1 MENLTPSGHVDT
13 FTRDQL
19 PPAEEWPELVR
30 DLPELSYP
38 ARLNAAEELLD
49 GTIARLGGDR
59 PCLIDDDGAVWSY
72 AELRATTDRIAR
84 VLTEDLGVL
93 PGHRVL
99 LRAPNTPWLAACW
112 LAVLKAG
119 AVAVTTLTLLRTG
132 ELRTVVNQSRL
143 RLALCDERHTGDL
156 EPLAAE
162 GLRIVRFG
170 GEHSELGQLAAER
183 PGPFRAVATAADDV
197 ALIAFTSGT
206 TGVPKATAH
215 FHRDVL
221 AVADTFAAY
230 VVKPRPDDVFA
241 GTPPLAFTFGL
252 GGLLV
257 FPLRVGAASL
267 LLERATP
274 DELFAAVARH
284 RVTVLFTAPT
294 GYRAVLPHIGRYDLS
309 SLRRCV
315 SAGETLPVTTW
326 WAFKRATGLGLID
339 GIGSTELL
347 HVFISSADHE
357 IRPGATGRVVPGY
370 RARIVDE
377 HGRPVP
383 DGEPGLL
390 AVKGPTGCRYL
401 GDERQRQQVKDGWNL
416 TGDTYVR
423 DADGY
428 FWYQARSDD
437 MIVSAG
443 YNIAAPEV
451 EQALQTHP
459 AVADCGV
466 VGVPDPRRGSVVK
479 AFVVLAP
486 GAAADQ
492 RTTAALQA
500 HVKAA
505 IAPYKYPRIVEFVD
519 RLPLGNTGKLQR
531 NVLRATAA
539 APRPA
544 AARAAYEPVA

>member
-1 MENLTPSGHVDT
+1 MEPLSPSAHVDT
-13 FTRDQL
+13 FTRDHL
-19 PPAEEWPELVR
+19 PPAGDWPELVR
-30 DLPELSYP
+30 DLPELHYP
-38 ARLNAAEELLD
+38 DRLNAAEELLD
-49 GTIARLGGDR
+49 ATIARLGGDR
-59 PCLIDDDGAVWSY
+59 PCLIDGAGNVWSY
-72 AELRATTDRIAR
+72 RRLREETDRIAR
-84 VLTEDLGVL
+84 VLTEDLGVV
-93 PGHRVL
+93 PGNRVL
-99 LRAPNTPWLAACW
+99 LRAPNTPTLVACW

-132 ELRTVVNQSRL
+132 ELRTVARQARL
-143 RLALCDERHTGDL
+143 RLALCDERHTGEL
-156 EPLAAE
+156 EPLTAE
-162 GLRIVRFG
+162 GLRVVAFG
-170 GEHSELGQLAAER
+170 GPDSELARLAADR

-221 AVADTFAAY
+221 AVADTFSAH
-230 VVKPRPDDVFA
+230 VVRPRPDDVFA

-257 FPLRVGAASL
+257 FPMRVGASVL
-267 LLERATP
+267 LLERSTP

-294 GYRAVLPHIGRYDLS
+294 GYRAALAHIDRYDLS

-315 SAGETLPVTTW
+315 SAGEALPVTTW
-326 WAFKRATGLGLID
+326 WAFKQATGIGLID

-377 HGRPVP
+377 DGRPVP
-383 DGEPGLL
+383 DGTPGLL
-390 AVKGPTGCRYL
+390 AVQGPTGCRYL
-401 GDERQRQQVKDGWNL
+401 ADPRQRQQVKDGWNL

-437 MIVSAG
+437 MIISAG
-443 YNIAAPEV
+443 YNIAPPEV
-451 EQALQTHP
+451 EQALATHP

-466 VGVPDPRRGSVVK
+466 VGVPDARRGNVVK
-479 AFVVLAP
+479 AYVVLAR
-486 GAAADQ
+486 GAEADE
-492 RTTAALQA
+492 RTAAALQA
-500 HVKAA
+500 HVKSV
-505 IAPYKYPRIVEFVD
+505 IAPYKTPRIVEFVE

-531 NVLRATAA
+531 SVLRAGTGAATAL
-539 APRPA
+539 PLRPEA
-544 AARAAYEPVA
+544 VPA